1 MPSQR
6 TRVRLA
12 PEDPMPRSEMPWV
25 VGLAARLEERRKR
38 LKPGTSR
45 RRSSRLVP
53 GLCCRATL
61 SSTVTLA
68 GVSAEI
74 FSTTVMEVLTGSSS
88 GGFRAGG
95 GWVWAAARNGQI
107 IRTQQAGVDPTGVAK
122 RAGRWG
128 EDNFEARI
136 IQGRLRGVG
145 ALRVHQCK
153 VLENSIYVAVFG
165 LAELKS
171 VGPEVNRCALGGKSP
186 GEERAAVDGVL
197 EPGVEMV
204 R

>member
-53 GLCCRATL
+53 GLCCRAVL
-61 SSTVTLA
+61 SSVVMLA

-88 GGFRAGG
+88 GGFRVGG
-95 GWVWAAARNGQI
+95 GWVCAAARNGKI
-107 IRTQQAGVDPTGVAK
+107 IRTQQAGVDPTGVAEG
-122 RAGRWG
+122 AGRGG
-128 EDNFEARI
+128 EDNFKARI

-145 ALRVHQCK
+145 ALRVH
-153 VLENSIYVAVFG
+153 
-165 LAELKS
+165 KS
-171 VGPEVNRCALGGKSP
+171 LS
-186 GEERAAVDGVL
+186 L
-197 EPGVEMV
+197 IH
-204 R
+204 